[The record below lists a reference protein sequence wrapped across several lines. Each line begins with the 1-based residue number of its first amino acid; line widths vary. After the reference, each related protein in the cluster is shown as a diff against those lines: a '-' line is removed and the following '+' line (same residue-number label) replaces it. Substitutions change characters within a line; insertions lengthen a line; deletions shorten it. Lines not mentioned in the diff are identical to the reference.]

1 MFRKMKKN
9 QFDAVHAME
18 RSNVKKQRALVWTC
32 VVVCPAEQAN
42 NVDHNSLQKNRVC
55 MHLGAVHFRQ
65 ATRRDL
71 LRFQEWPARFRRL
84 PAFQT
89 RSSGDR
95 VTERRQ
101 HPVKILAT
109 KLLVPSNYQLP
120 RSAPRYLSVADT
132 PPNVGNGEAPA
143 WSVKPPGRAPSCA
156 PSSDIPKRQID
167 MTERRRG
174 CVQRTTHTSMRNKKN
189 PGKHGERET
198 VATRKTTMISQLR
211 SWQYD

>member
-1 MFRKMKKN
+1 MSR
-9 QFDAVHAME
+9 
-18 RSNVKKQRALVWTC
+18 
-32 VVVCPAEQAN
+32 N
-42 NVDHNSLQKNRVC
+42 NVLWYGHVLWCVQHSKRTMWITTAYKKNRVC
-55 MHLGAVHFRQ
+55 MHLGTVHFRQ

-89 RSSGDR
+89 RSSSDR

-156 PSSDIPKRQID
+156 PSSDTPKRQID
-167 MTERRRG
+167 MTQRRR
-174 CVQRTTHTSMRNKKN
+174 RN
-189 PGKHGERET
+189 GQSR
-198 VATRKTTMISQLR
+198 
-211 SWQYD
+211 D